1 MRNHGREQMN
11 SETNAANGRSTRFAD
26 VVSSVTALRA
36 MVGQPS
42 EVARN
47 KQLDYLDQH
56 CLAFIARSPF
66 LLLGTSSAEGGCDVS
81 PKGDAP
87 GFAAVLDERTLAIP
101 DRPGNKRLDSLKNI
115 LENPRVGLLFVVPG
129 KGETLRINGRATI
142 VRDPALLARL
152 AFEGKQPLLAIVV
165 EVEEAFAHCS
175 KAFIRS
181 HLWEP
186 ERWPDSSA
194 LPSIAQM
201 VMDHARPTDVTLEEL
216 ERANA

>member
-1 MRNHGREQMN
+1 MLTTGFERVVRSEAELREI
-11 SETNAANGRSTRFAD
+11 
-26 VVSSVTALRA
+26 
-36 MVGQPS
+36 VGEPS
-42 EVARN
+42 ERAVK
-47 KQLDYLDQH
+47 KQIGRLDEH
-56 CLAFIARSPF
+56 CRSIIAASPF
-66 LLLGTSSAEGGCDVS
+66 MLLGTASAAGWCDVS

-87 GFAAVLDERTLAIP
+87 GFAAVLGERTLAIP

-115 LENPRVGLLFVVPG
+115 VENPRVGLLFIVPG
-129 KGETLRINGRATI
+129 KGETLRVNGRATI

-152 AFEGKQPLLAIVV
+152 AFEGKQPLVAIVV
-165 EVEEAFAHCS
+165 AVEEAFAHCS

-216 ERANA
+216 ERANAE